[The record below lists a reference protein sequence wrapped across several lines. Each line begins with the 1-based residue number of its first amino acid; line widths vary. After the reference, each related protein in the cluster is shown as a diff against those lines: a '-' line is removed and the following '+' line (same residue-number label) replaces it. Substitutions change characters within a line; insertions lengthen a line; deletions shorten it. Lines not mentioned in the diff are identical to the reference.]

1 MIALESRE
9 YGEARAV
16 LVAETIVQ
24 DMHMG
29 LLMGGTTVEELT
41 HGDGTP
47 QMTFMMAANNEYT
60 KRGGTNLAHI
70 GAVAEALLILMQDGS

>member
-1 MIALESRE
+1 MIALASRE

-24 DMHMG
+24 DMAKG
-29 LLMGGTTVEELT
+29 LAGNSISSLT

-70 GAVAEALLILMQDGS
+70 GAVAEALLILMKDGS